1 MRGIRRNFLNSQA
14 LIKDWNLWTSAVRNN
29 KEELR
34 RISVFATTAV
44 VLLTEL
50 VVMYPDIYRTFPYP
64 DWNDGERI
72 GASLL
77 SFKSFLHRIL
87 MTGHSFW
94 VHCCVS
100 NLSLQNNLILFLV
113 LCSLVAFY
121 SHFDGKENFAKKNQR
136 LIISAKYVIYE
147 IWEPNARLEIKSNFS
162 LPFGQVALRF
172 CLP

>member
-14 LIKDWNLWTSAVRNN
+14 LMKDWNLKTSAVGNN

-34 RISVFATTAV
+34 RIGVFATTV
-44 VLLTEL
+44 VELLTDL
-50 VVMYPDIYRTFPYP
+50 VVMYHIYRTLPYP

-77 SFKSFLHRIL
+77 SFKTFLHRIL
-87 MTGHSFW
+87 RTGHSFW

-121 SHFDGKENFAKKNQR
+121 SHFDGKENFAKKQR